1 MRSQS
6 KEYNEREEHKGL
18 ELNSYVSEDSVLRSL
33 YSSLSKP
40 FFLRDLTLS
49 YNFYLFASDTQ
60 MAPDLIVF
68 LSPRILCWDIF
79 NLNIFLLHQI

>member
-6 KEYNEREEHKGL
+6 KEYKERGAQRFGA
-18 ELNSYVSEDSVLRSL
+18 ELLSVSEGSVLRSL

-49 YNFYLFASDTQ
+49 YNFYLFANNTQ
-60 MAPDLIVF
+60 MTPDLIVF
-68 LSPRILCWDIF
+68 LSPRIFMLEYF
-79 NLNIFLLHQI
+79 